1 MSNGANLSR
10 EMGNLIVSRRFP
22 RVEAAFPVRVQ
33 EASGP
38 PWEGKATDLS
48 PFGVK
53 VRGASIA
60 PPAIVRLELSLSPTD
75 PALSILAVAVR
86 SDPDGTAF
94 AFVNLTK
101 PDFLRLRRQV
111 ETLFLRRQLYLMVIE
126 NDRDAAEML
135 ADYAEKLGYAAV
147 IMPNAEEA
155 LAYLAQDQPDAI
167 LLDLALPGMSGLQF
181 LQTLAQQGLRLP
193 VVAISAASEAEAISS
208 LKAGVL
214 HFLRKPLDM
223 EQFRL
228 TLDMLELTGTKARL
242 DTIERAFQLGF

>member
-1 MSNGANLSR
+1 MIS
-10 EMGNLIVSRRFP
+10 SRRFP

-60 PPAIVRLELSLSPTD
+60 PPAIVQLEFSLSPTD
-75 PALSILAVAVR
+75 PAFSVLAVAVR

-94 AFVNLTK
+94 AFVNLAK
-101 PDFLRLRRQV
+101 PDFLRLRQRV
-111 ETLFLRRQLYLMVIE
+111 ETLFLSRQLYIMVVE
-126 NDRDAAEML
+126 DDRDVSGML
-135 ADYAEKLGYAAV
+135 ADYAEELGYAAV

-167 LLDLALPGMSGLQF
+167 LLNLSLPGMSGLQF
-181 LQTLAQQGLRLP
+181 LQTLTQQGLRLP
-193 VVAISAASEAEAISS
+193 VVAISAASEPEAISS

-214 HFLRKPLDM
+214 HFLRKPPDM
-223 EQFRL
+223 EQLRL
-228 TLDMLELTGTKARL
+228 TLEMLELTSTKARL
-242 DTIERAFQLGF
+242 DTIEQAFRLAF

>member
-1 MSNGANLSR
+1 MV
-10 EMGNLIVSRRFP
+10 VSRRFP
-22 RVEAAFPVRVQ
+22 RVEATFPVRVQ
-33 EASGP
+33 EASGS

-75 PALSILAVAVR
+75 PAFSILAVAVR

-101 PDFLRLRRQV
+101 PDFLRLRQEV
-111 ETLFLRRQLYLMVIE
+111 ETLFLRRQLYIMVVE
-126 NDRDAAEML
+126 DDRDVADTL
-135 ADYAEKLGYAAV
+135 ADHAEELGYAAV

-167 LLDLALPGMSGLQF
+167 LLNLSLPGMSGLQF
-181 LQTLAQQGLRLP
+181 LQRLTQQGLRLP
-193 VVAISAASEAEAISS
+193 VVAISAASEPEAIRS
-208 LKAGVL
+208 LKAGAL
-214 HFLRKPLDM
+214 HFLQKPLDL
-223 EQFRL
+223 EQLRL
-228 TLDMLELTGTKARL
+228 TLDMLELASAKARL
-242 DTIERAFQLGF
+242 DTVERAFQLGF

>member
-1 MSNGANLSR
+1 LQSEKPVALNRRSEAVWCR

-22 RVEAAFPVRVQ
+22 RVEAAFPVRVR

-75 PALSILAVAVR
+75 PAVSILAVAVR

-111 ETLFLRRQLYLMVIE
+111 ETLFLPPHLYL
-126 NDRDAAEML
+126 
-135 ADYAEKLGYAAV
+135 
-147 IMPNAEEA
+147 
-155 LAYLAQDQPDAI
+155 I
-167 LLDLALPGMSGLQF
+167 L
-181 LQTLAQQGLRLP
+181 T
-193 VVAISAASEAEAISS
+193 
-208 LKAGVL
+208 
-214 HFLRKPLDM
+214 
-223 EQFRL
+223 
-228 TLDMLELTGTKARL
+228 
-242 DTIERAFQLGF
+242 DTH

>member
-1 MSNGANLSR
+1 MIS
-10 EMGNLIVSRRFP
+10 SRRFP

-60 PPAIVRLELSLSPTD
+60 PPAIVQLEFSLSPTD
-75 PALSILAVAVR
+75 PAFSVLAVAVR

-94 AFVNLTK
+94 AFVNLAK
-101 PDFLRLRRQV
+101 PDFLRLRQRV
-111 ETLFLRRQLYLMVIE
+111 ETLFLSRQLSLMVIE
-126 NDRDAAEML
+126 NDRDAAGML
-135 ADYAEKLGYAAV
+135 ADYAEELGYAAV

-167 LLDLALPGMSGLQF
+167 LLNLSLPGMSGLQF
-181 LQTLAQQGLRLP
+181 LQTLTQQGLRLP
-193 VVAISAASEAEAISS
+193 VVAISAASEPEAISS

-214 HFLRKPLDM
+214 HFLRKPPDM
-223 EQFRL
+223 EQLRL
-228 TLDMLELTGTKARL
+228 TLEMLELTSTKARL
-242 DTIERAFQLGF
+242 DTIEQAFRLAF

>member
-1 MSNGANLSR
+1 MGQAMCGHGTGAVPAQTMTAVR
-10 EMGNLIVSRRFP
+10 ETRCLESTIRGSMVPGGGGLIDSRRFP

-33 EASGP
+33 EAPGP
-38 PWEGKATDLS
+38 PSEGKATDLS
-48 PFGVK
+48 PSGVK
-53 VRGASIA
+53 IRGASVA
-60 PPAIVRLELSLSPTD
+60 PPAIVQLEFSLAPTD
-75 PALSILAVAVR
+75 PAFSVLAVALR
-86 SDPDGTAF
+86 SDLDGTAF

-126 NDRDAAEML
+126 N
-135 ADYAEKLGYAAV
+135 
-147 IMPNAEEA
+147 N
-155 LAYLAQDQPDAI
+155 PDA
-167 LLDLALPGMSGLQF
+167 P
-181 LQTLAQQGLRLP
+181 QTLAQQGLRLP

-242 DTIERAFQLGF
+242 DTIERAFQLAF

>member
-1 MSNGANLSR
+1 
-10 EMGNLIVSRRFP
+10 MGDVIASRRFP
-22 RVEAAFPVRVQ
+22 RVAATFPVRVQ

-60 PPAIVRLELSLSPTD
+60 PPAIVQLEFSLSPTD
-75 PALSILAVAVR
+75 PAFSVLAVAVR

-94 AFVNLTK
+94 AFVNLAK
-101 PDFLRLRRQV
+101 PDFLRLRQRI
-111 ETLFLRRQLYLMVIE
+111 ETLFLSRQLYIMVVE
-126 NDRDAAEML
+126 DDRDVAGML
-135 ADYAEKLGYAAV
+135 ANYAEELGYAAV

-167 LLDLALPGMSGLQF
+167 LLNLSLPGMSGLQF
-181 LQTLAQQGLRLP
+181 LQRLTQQGLRLP
-193 VVAISAASEAEAISS
+193 VVAISAASEPEAISS

-214 HFLRKPLDM
+214 HFLRKPPDM
-223 EQFRL
+223 EQLRL
-228 TLDMLELTGTKARL
+228 TLEMLELTSTKARL
-242 DTIERAFQLGF
+242 DTIEQAFRLAF

>member
-1 MSNGANLSR
+1 MLPG
-10 EMGNLIVSRRFP
+10 GGGLIASRRFP

-60 PPAIVRLELSLSPTD
+60 PPAIVQLEFSLSPTD
-75 PALSILAVAVR
+75 PAFSVLAVAVR

-94 AFVNLTK
+94 AFVNLAK
-101 PDFLRLRRQV
+101 PDFLRLRQRV
-111 ETLFLRRQLYLMVIE
+111 ETLFLSRQLYIMVVE
-126 NDRDAAEML
+126 DDRDVAGML
-135 ADYAEKLGYAAV
+135 ADYAEELGYAAV

-167 LLDLALPGMSGLQF
+167 LLNLSLPGMSGLQF
-181 LQTLAQQGLRLP
+181 LQTLTQQGLRLP
-193 VVAISAASEAEAISS
+193 VVAISAASEPEAISS

-214 HFLRKPLDM
+214 HFLRKPPDM
-223 EQFRL
+223 EQLRL
-228 TLDMLELTGTKARL
+228 TLEMLELTSTKARL
-242 DTIERAFQLGF
+242 DTIEQAFRLAF